1 MLEDAEKSYHAEKR
15 VTENDVYDNKL
26 IFGDNLLALKALEAE
41 YTGKV
46 KCIYI
51 DPPYNTGN
59 AFKHYDDGLEHSIW
73 LSLMRNRLEILCK
86 LLSKDGVIFA
96 QIDDV
101 EQPYLRVLMDEVFGR
116 NNFINTISVKMKNV
130 AGVSGGGEDKKLK
143 KNIEHIHLYA
153 KSYMH
158 FPSFKGVYNYTPIS
172 KLVQTYRDEGKSWKY
187 ISALIYEG
195 DKQYIGSTI
204 GGAGNE
210 IKIYARK
217 NPIIKSINQI
227 MRDEQISEAKVYKK
241 YAKCIFQTAM
251 PQSSIRPRAMKEAQ
265 KLGSIEDLHS
275 IEYVPKTGKNKGKVY
290 EQFYKGAKFRLL
302 TWLRD
307 VSDEIDGILCKKEA
321 QGTYWDFVSETN
333 NLTKEGDVSF
343 PNGKKPESLLHRI
356 IYMSTDS
363 GDIVLDSF
371 AGSGTTAAVA
381 HKMGRKWIT
390 VELGEHCHTH
400 IIPRL
405 RKVINAADK
414 GGVSKSTNW
423 KGGGGFRYYRLA
435 PSMLEK
441 DKWSN
446 WVISKEF
453 NAVMLAE
460 AMCKHM
466 GFSYAPDE
474 SHYWMHG
481 YSSETDF
488 IYVTTSVLIH
498 KQLRVI
504 SEEVGTLRTLLI
516 CCKAFNA
523 NIDAFDNL
531 TLKKIPQAVLSKC
544 EWGKDDY
551 SLNVAILELVKDF

>member
-1 MLEDAEKSYHAEKR
+1 MVVKIKNSKRILNTYTYMLK
-15 VTENDVYDNKL
+15 VT
-26 IFGDNLLALKALEAE
+26 
-41 YTGKV
+41 
-46 KCIYI
+46 CI
-51 DPPYNTGN
+51 
-59 AFKHYDDGLEHSIW
+59 S
-73 LSLMRNRLEILCK
+73 RL
-86 LLSKDGVIFA
+86 
-96 QIDDV
+96 
-101 EQPYLRVLMDEVFGR
+101 
-116 NNFINTISVKMKNV
+116 
-130 AGVSGGGEDKKLK
+130 
-143 KNIEHIHLYA
+143 
-153 KSYMH
+153 
-158 FPSFKGVYNYTPIS
+158 FKGVYNYTPIS

-195 DKQYIGSTI
+195 DKQYIGSTV

-227 MRDEQISEAKVYKK
+227 MKDEQISEAKVYKK